1 MQLRGGRLLWRV
13 LASGAVEGVGGAQLR
28 VVLVWGR
35 RRVSR
40 RLDGLRG
47 QCNGR
52 RAMLRVKRRR
62 LVQLVLLLFM
72 LLLLLLVDLVRM
84 REGWRRGGVE
94 DVVLVG
100 VYGLDVLTQVV

>member
-1 MQLRGGRLLWRV
+1 
-13 LASGAVEGVGGAQLR
+13 
-28 VVLVWGR
+28 
-35 RRVSR
+35 
-40 RLDGLRG
+40 
-47 QCNGR
+47 
-52 RAMLRVKRRR
+52 MLRVKRRR